1 MENLQIMDK
10 TLDKKLDAVMTELAD
25 IRHKLDALIYALTED
40 EDGPAG
46 DEFGLERDSTQ
57 TL

>member
-1 MENLQIMDK
+1 MDEILK
-10 TLDKKLDAVMTELAD
+10 RLEAIEM
-25 IRHKLDALIYALTED
+25 KLDALIYALTED

>member
-1 MENLQIMDK
+1 MEEVLKRLESIEM
-10 TLDKKLDAVMTELAD
+10 KLN
-25 IRHKLDALIYALTED
+25 ALIYALTED

-46 DEFGLERDSTQ
+46 DEYGMERDSTQ